1 MRYLSSASFG
11 LATLATLAA
20 FSACRTPE
28 TPTTTGPDAAA
39 SASAS
44 TAASPDAGPP
54 APKND
59 VLVTIVVDQL
69 AAWVASERLP
79 ELPKNGG
86 FARLL
91 REGTYV
97 RELRYRHAN
106 TETAPGHSALYTGA
120 TPRISGVFGNEI
132 IDPLTHKRVTVMR
145 DRTTTQLVPLGTSDD
160 LGSSLAILDV
170 ETLADRLR
178 AERDGA
184 EIVALSLKDRGAL
197 FGGGR
202 KPDASVWFD
211 TKKNTFV
218 TSTAVA
224 REFPAWA
231 KLDVEPL
238 QRAPWELLD
247 RAWVEKHAAT
257 PDAQAGEGDID
268 GFGITFPHD
277 FQKTKTIGYAF
288 RASPRGDDALL
299 ALARTAIERHDP
311 AKPLLLALS
320 LSSYDGVN
328 HYFGPDSWEAWDEL
342 LRLDAALGSFFTFLD
357 EKLGQT
363 GWSTMLTA
371 DHGGVPMP
379 EIPASKHA
387 WCAKNDGK
395 DDRWERPCAPG
406 VRVLQDEIADAM
418 EAEAQKLMKP
428 LGVVK
433 VPTRFVDGF
442 ASPYLFLSFA
452 AGNLPAPTKE
462 KLLTGLRKALLA
474 YPGVDRVVL
483 SRDELKCEGPSAS
496 TDPIDRA
503 LCESLVVKQP
513 PGFYVVA
520 KKGGFFD
527 PAYTV
532 GKGTSHG
539 APYLY
544 DRTVPLLIRAPGKAN
559 MGAVVDAPTDFTEF
573 VKTAAAI
580 LHVHPPN
587 GTMPPP

>member
-1 MRYLSSASFG
+1 MRLLAPTALG
-11 LATLATLAA
+11 LATLAALAS
-20 FSACRTPE
+20 FGGCRTPE
-28 TPTTTGPDAAA
+28 VPTPAPADAA
-39 SASAS
+39 SAPPAD
-44 TAASPDAGPP
+44 AADPDAG
-54 APKND
+54 APTVAKND

-69 AAWVASERLP
+69 AAWIVDERVH
-79 ELPKNGG
+79 ELPKTGG

-91 REGTYV
+91 REGTWV

-132 IDPLTHKRVTVMR
+132 IDPLTHKRVTVLR
-145 DRTTTQLVPLGTSDD
+145 DRTTTQLLPVGTTDD

-178 AERDGA
+178 AERDDA
-184 EIVALSLKDRGAL
+184 EIVSLSLKDRGAL

-202 KPDASVWFD
+202 KPDASIWFD

-224 REFPAWA
+224 RAYPAWA
-231 KLDVEPL
+231 KVDVEAL
-238 QRAPWELLD
+238 EREPWTLLD
-247 RAWVEKHAAT
+247 APWVEKHSVT
-257 PDAQAGEGDID
+257 PDAQNGEGDID

-277 FQKTKTIGYAF
+277 FTKTKTIGYAF
-288 RASPRGDDALL
+288 RASPRGDEALL
-299 ALARTAIERHDP
+299 GLARAAIDRHDP

-320 LSSYDGVN
+320 LSSFDGVS
-328 HYFGPDSWEAWDEL
+328 HYFGPDSWESWDEL
-342 LRLDAALGSFFTFLD
+342 LRLDAALGAFFTYLD
-357 EKLGQT
+357 QKLGAT
-363 GWSTMLTA
+363 GWSAMLTA

-379 EIPASKHA
+379 EVPATKRA
-387 WCAKNDGK
+387 WCAKNGGA

-406 VRVLQDEIADAM
+406 IRVLQDDIANAM
-418 EAEAQKLMKP
+418 ETEAQKIMKP
-428 LGVVK
+428 LAPK
-433 VPTRFVDGF
+433 TAAPTRWVDGF

-452 AGNLPAPTKE
+452 AGNLAAPVKE
-462 KLLTGLRKALLA
+462 KLIAGLRSALLA
-474 YPGVDRVVL
+474 YPGVDRAIF
-483 SRDELKCEGPSAS
+483 SRDELKCDDPSA
-496 TDPIDRA
+496 TPMDRA
-503 LCESLVVKQP
+503 LCESLALKTP

-544 DRTVPLLIRAPGKAN
+544 DRTVPLFIRAPGRAAA
-559 MGAVVDAPTDFTEF
+559 GAIVDTPTDFAEF
-573 VKTAAAI
+573 VKTAAA
-580 LHVHPPN
+580 LLRVHPPN
-587 GTMPPP
+587 GAMAAP